1 MESYSKYML
10 FSIKVSLTIMLAVI
24 MIGLLRLTDNYLKW
38 AFFEAAGLQ
47 TSMVF
52 MLLIAVL
59 IMFKSVRDYFSQHF
73 VKIRKMRLVKVIGI
87 SIILGIGL
95 QFLISFVANGINVF
109 NPNLIKPG
117 SNQYVSDGNLSTE
130 GELVI
135 AGLLGPFN
143 EEVIYRL
150 FMYVYFFS
158 LLNACKNKFVAFNK
172 FYDGSEEKERYFKIL
187 WLIMSNVIFT
197 MIHGADITN
206 FWIYFIPGI
215 IYGALFMKYGFLAAW
230 IGHSA
235 FNVSSN
241 SVGEIMVYLFGL
253 YK

>member
-1 MESYSKYML
+1 MEKYSKYI
-10 FSIKVSLTIMLAVI
+10 FSTIKISLTIMLAVI
-24 MIGLLRLTDNYLKW
+24 LIGLLRLTDNYLKW
-38 AFFEAAGLQ
+38 GFFEAAGLQ

-52 MLLIAVL
+52 MLIITVFTVL
-59 IMFKSVRDYFSQHF
+59 KPARDCFLRHF
-73 VKIRKMRLVKVIGI
+73 VKVRKKHLVIAIGI
-87 SIILGIGL
+87 SIVLGIGL
-95 QFLISFVANGINVF
+95 QIFISFVANGINVF

-117 SNQYVSDGNLSTE
+117 SNQYVSAGNLSAE
-130 GELVI
+130 GEVII

-187 WLIMSNVIFT
+187 WLIMANIIFT
-197 MIHGADITN
+197 MIHGVDITN
-206 FWIYFIPGI
+206 FWVYFIPGI
-215 IYGALFMKYGFLAAW
+215 IYGAIFIKYGILAAW

-235 FNVSSN
+235 FNVTSN
-241 SVGEIMVYLFGL
+241 SVGKIMVYLFSL
-253 YK
+253 